1 MCEKYVKHSWCG
13 SHVTNHL
20 MCKIA
25 DNEFSTYFRETGSL
39 LGHHLPCF
47 SRINFPCYP
56 ISLRQGGE
64 DKLLW
69 APSKEGKFNVCSF
82 YNVLI
87 SHVSNPF
94 LWKSIWQ
101 TKVPSSVAFFAWTVS
116 LGKDLT
122 IDNMRTKDTLLLFIG
137 TTCVREVGESMDH
150 LLLHCKMASAWWS
163 IFLVRLGWLGLD
175 HVLKNNVSFWLL
187 RRVRWEPTLKCY
199 GKCFPLASY
208 GVFGGKCTVEI
219 LGVVLVQK

>member
-20 MCKIA
+20 MCKNA
-25 DNEFSTYFRETGSL
+25 DNEFSTYFRETNNL
-39 LGHHLPCF
+39 LGHHLLYF
-47 SRINFPCYP
+47 SRISFPCYS
-56 ISLRQGGE
+56 ISLRQRGE

-82 YNVLI
+82 YNVFI

-101 TKVPSSVAFFAWTVS
+101 TKVPSRVAFFAWTVS

-122 IDNMRTKDTLLLFIG
+122 IDNMRKKDTLLLFIG
-137 TTCVREVGESMDH
+137 ATCVREVGESMDQF
-150 LLLHCKMASAWWS
+150 LLHCKMASAWWS
-163 IFLVRLGWLGLD
+163 IFSVSLAWIMSWRIMYLFGSWGGLGGSPLWS
-175 HVLKNNVSFWLL
+175 VVENVSHLHHIWCIW
-187 RRVRWEPTLKCY
+187 RKMND
-199 GKCFPLASY
+199 SN
-208 GVFGGKCTVEI
+208 FGGCT
-219 LGVVLVQK
+219 